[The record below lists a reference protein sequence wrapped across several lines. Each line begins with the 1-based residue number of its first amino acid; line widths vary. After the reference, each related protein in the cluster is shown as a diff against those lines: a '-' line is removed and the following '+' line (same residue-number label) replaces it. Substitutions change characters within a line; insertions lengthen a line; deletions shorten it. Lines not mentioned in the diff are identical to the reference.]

1 MQTTQKA
8 LVCASFG
15 TTVPTA
21 AADIAGVEQA
31 LAAAAPGWQLLR
43 AYTSGMVR
51 TALAG
56 RGQPEDSV
64 PEALARAATAGCRRV
79 LVQPTHFLWGVEYDK
94 LKAQALAAAPGFD
107 WLRVGRPL
115 LDDTRD
121 LRALAG
127 AIGALY
133 PAEPGRAVVLM
144 GHGSAHRANVVY
156 PALQGIFELQSRP
169 DIRVGTVE
177 GWPGLA
183 EVCAALAHSRAS
195 RVLLVPL
202 MLVAGDHAMNDMQGD
217 EEDSW
222 KNRFAREG
230 FQVTC
235 VAQGL
240 GEIPA
245 IRRLYVA
252 HAAEAIAQLDQDGQ
266 ENR

>member
-31 LAAAAPGWQLLR
+31 LVAAAPGWQLLR

-51 TALAG
+51 AALAG

-64 PEALARAATAGCRRV
+64 PEALARAAAAGCRRV

-183 EVCAALAHSRAS
+183 EVCAALARSRAS

-202 MLVAGDHAMNDMQGD
+202 MLVAGDHAQNDMAGPGPHSWRSVLAGQGYRVN
-217 EEDSW
+217 W
-222 KNRFAREG
+222 VRH
-230 FQVTC
+230 
-235 VAQGL
+235 GL
-240 GEIPA
+240 GSEKA
-245 IRRLYVA
+245 VQDLYAA
-252 HAAEAIAQLDQDGQ
+252 HLRGVLQEDGAHGL
-266 ENR
+266 

>member
-64 PEALARAATAGCRRV
+64 PEALARAAAAGCRRV

-183 EVCAALAHSRAS
+183 EVCAALARSRAS

-202 MLVAGDHAMNDMQGD
+202 MLVAGDHAQNDMAGPGPHSWRSVLAGQGYRVD
-217 EEDSW
+217 W
-222 KNRFAREG
+222 VRH
-230 FQVTC
+230 
-235 VAQGL
+235 GL
-240 GEIPA
+240 GSEKVVQD
-245 IRRLYVA
+245 LYAA
-252 HAAEAIAQLDQDGQ
+252 HLRGVLREDGAHGL
-266 ENR
+266 

>member
-21 AADIAGVEQA
+21 TADIAGVEQA

-64 PEALARAATAGCRRV
+64 PEALALAAAAGCRRV

-183 EVCAALAHSRAS
+183 EVCAALARSRAS

-202 MLVAGDHAMNDMQGD
+202 MLVAGDHAQNDMAGPGPHSWRSVLAGQGYRVD
-217 EEDSW
+217 W
-222 KNRFAREG
+222 VRH
-230 FQVTC
+230 
-235 VAQGL
+235 GL
-240 GEIPA
+240 GSEKA
-245 IRRLYVA
+245 VQDLYAA
-252 HAAEAIAQLDQDGQ
+252 HLRGVLQEDGAHGL
-266 ENR
+266 

>member
-64 PEALARAATAGCRRV
+64 PEALARAAAAGCRRV

-183 EVCAALAHSRAS
+183 EVCAALARSRAS

-202 MLVAGDHAMNDMQGD
+202 MLVAGDHAQNDMAGPGPHSWRSVLAGQGYRVN
-217 EEDSW
+217 W
-222 KNRFAREG
+222 VRH
-230 FQVTC
+230 
-235 VAQGL
+235 GL
-240 GEIPA
+240 GSEKA
-245 IRRLYVA
+245 VQDLYAA
-252 HAAEAIAQLDQDGQ
+252 HLRGVLQEDGAHGL
-266 ENR
+266 

>member
-56 RGQPEDSV
+56 RGQPEYSV
-64 PEALARAATAGCRRV
+64 PEALARAAAAGCRRV

-183 EVCAALAHSRAS
+183 EVCAALARSRAS

-202 MLVAGDHAMNDMQGD
+202 MLVAGDHAQNDMAGPGPHSWRSVLAGQGYRVD
-217 EEDSW
+217 W
-222 KNRFAREG
+222 VRH
-230 FQVTC
+230 
-235 VAQGL
+235 GL
-240 GEIPA
+240 GSEKA
-245 IRRLYVA
+245 VQDLYAA
-252 HAAEAIAQLDQDGQ
+252 HLRGVLQEDGAHGL
-266 ENR
+266 

>member
-64 PEALARAATAGCRRV
+64 PEALARAAAAGCRRV

-94 LKAQALAAAPGFD
+94 LKVQALAAAPGFD

-183 EVCAALAHSRAS
+183 EVCAALARSRAS

-202 MLVAGDHAMNDMQGD
+202 MLVAGDHAQNDMAGPGPHSWRSVLAGQGYRVD
-217 EEDSW
+217 W
-222 KNRFAREG
+222 VRH
-230 FQVTC
+230 
-235 VAQGL
+235 GL
-240 GEIPA
+240 GSEKA
-245 IRRLYVA
+245 VQDLYAA
-252 HAAEAIAQLDQDGQ
+252 HLRGVLQEDGAHGL
-266 ENR
+266 

>member
-51 TALAG
+51 TTLAG

-94 LKAQALAAAPGFD
+94 LKVQALAAAPGFD

-183 EVCAALAHSRAS
+183 EVCAALARSRAS

-202 MLVAGDHAMNDMQGD
+202 MLVAGDHAQNDMAGPGPHSWRSVLAGQGYRVD
-217 EEDSW
+217 W
-222 KNRFAREG
+222 VRH
-230 FQVTC
+230 
-235 VAQGL
+235 GL
-240 GEIPA
+240 GSEKA
-245 IRRLYVA
+245 VQDLYAA
-252 HAAEAIAQLDQDGQ
+252 HLRGVLREDGAHGL
-266 ENR
+266 

>member
-64 PEALARAATAGCRRV
+64 PEALARAAAAGCRRV

-183 EVCAALAHSRAS
+183 EVCAALARSRAS

-202 MLVAGDHAMNDMQGD
+202 MLVAGDHAQNDMAGPGPHSWRSVLAGQGYRVD
-217 EEDSW
+217 W
-222 KNRFAREG
+222 VRH
-230 FQVTC
+230 
-235 VAQGL
+235 GL
-240 GEIPA
+240 GSEKTVQD
-245 IRRLYVA
+245 LYAA
-252 HAAEAIAQLDQDGQ
+252 HLRGVLQEDGPHGL
-266 ENR
+266 

>member
-64 PEALARAATAGCRRV
+64 PEALARAAAAGCRRV
-79 LVQPTHFLWGVEYDK
+79 LVQPTHFLWGMEYDK

-183 EVCAALAHSRAS
+183 EVCAALARSRAS

-202 MLVAGDHAMNDMQGD
+202 MLVAGDHAQNDMAGPGPHSWRSVLAGQGYRVD
-217 EEDSW
+217 W
-222 KNRFAREG
+222 VRH
-230 FQVTC
+230 
-235 VAQGL
+235 GL
-240 GEIPA
+240 GSEKA
-245 IRRLYVA
+245 VQDLYAA
-252 HAAEAIAQLDQDGQ
+252 HLRGVLREDGAHGL
-266 ENR
+266 

>member
-64 PEALARAATAGCRRV
+64 PEALARAAAAGCRRV

-94 LKAQALAAAPGFD
+94 LKAQTLVAAPGFD

-183 EVCAALAHSRAS
+183 EVCAALARSRAS

-202 MLVAGDHAMNDMQGD
+202 MLVAGDHAQNDMAGPGPHSWRSVLAGQGYRVD
-217 EEDSW
+217 W
-222 KNRFAREG
+222 VRH
-230 FQVTC
+230 
-235 VAQGL
+235 GL
-240 GEIPA
+240 GSEKA
-245 IRRLYVA
+245 VQDLYAA
-252 HAAEAIAQLDQDGQ
+252 HLRGVLQEDGAHGL
-266 ENR
+266 

>member
-31 LAAAAPGWQLLR
+31 LAATAPGWQLLR

-64 PEALARAATAGCRRV
+64 PEALARAAAAGCRRV

-183 EVCAALAHSRAS
+183 EVCAALARSRAS

-202 MLVAGDHAMNDMQGD
+202 MLVAGDHAQNDMAGPGPHSWRSVLAGQGYRVD
-217 EEDSW
+217 W
-222 KNRFAREG
+222 VRH
-230 FQVTC
+230 
-235 VAQGL
+235 GL
-240 GEIPA
+240 GSEKA
-245 IRRLYVA
+245 VQDLYAA
-252 HAAEAIAQLDQDGQ
+252 HLRGVLQEDGAHGF
-266 ENR
+266 

>member
-51 TALAG
+51 AALAG

-64 PEALARAATAGCRRV
+64 PEALARAAAAGCRRV

-183 EVCAALAHSRAS
+183 EVCAALARSRAS
-195 RVLLVPL
+195 RVL
-202 MLVAGDHAMNDMQGD
+202 MLVAGDHAQNDMAGPGPHSWRSVLAGQGYRVD
-217 EEDSW
+217 W
-222 KNRFAREG
+222 VRH
-230 FQVTC
+230 
-235 VAQGL
+235 GL
-240 GEIPA
+240 GSEKA
-245 IRRLYVA
+245 VQDLYAA
-252 HAAEAIAQLDQDGQ
+252 HLRGVLQEDGAHGL
-266 ENR
+266 

>member
-51 TALAG
+51 TALAD

-64 PEALARAATAGCRRV
+64 PEALARAAAAGCRRV

-183 EVCAALAHSRAS
+183 EVCAALARSRAS

-202 MLVAGDHAMNDMQGD
+202 MLVAGDHAQNDMAGPGPHSWRSVLAGQGYRVD
-217 EEDSW
+217 W
-222 KNRFAREG
+222 VRH
-230 FQVTC
+230 
-235 VAQGL
+235 GL
-240 GEIPA
+240 GSEKA
-245 IRRLYVA
+245 VQDLYAA
-252 HAAEAIAQLDQDGQ
+252 HLRGVLQEDGAHGL
-266 ENR
+266 

>member
-51 TALAG
+51 TTLAG

-202 MLVAGDHAMNDMQGD
+202 MLVAGDHAQNDMAGPGPHSWRSVLAGQGYRVD
-217 EEDSW
+217 W
-222 KNRFAREG
+222 VRH
-230 FQVTC
+230 
-235 VAQGL
+235 GL
-240 GEIPA
+240 GSEKA
-245 IRRLYVA
+245 VQDLYAA
-252 HAAEAIAQLDQDGQ
+252 HLRGVLQEDGAHGL
-266 ENR
+266 

>member
-43 AYTSGMVR
+43 AYTSDMVR
-51 TALAG
+51 AALAG

-64 PEALARAATAGCRRV
+64 PEALARAAAAGCRRV

-183 EVCAALAHSRAS
+183 EVCAALARSRAS

-202 MLVAGDHAMNDMQGD
+202 MLVAGDHAQNDMAGPGPHSWRSVLAGQGYRVD
-217 EEDSW
+217 W
-222 KNRFAREG
+222 VRH
-230 FQVTC
+230 
-235 VAQGL
+235 GL
-240 GEIPA
+240 GSEKA
-245 IRRLYVA
+245 VQDLYAA
-252 HAAEAIAQLDQDGQ
+252 HLRGVLQEDGAHGL
-266 ENR
+266 

>member
-21 AADIAGVEQA
+21 AADIAEVEQA

-64 PEALARAATAGCRRV
+64 PEALARAAAAGCRRV

-183 EVCAALAHSRAS
+183 EVCAALARSRAS

-202 MLVAGDHAMNDMQGD
+202 MLVAGDHAQNDMAGPGPHSWRSVLAGQGYRVD
-217 EEDSW
+217 W
-222 KNRFAREG
+222 VRH
-230 FQVTC
+230 
-235 VAQGL
+235 GL
-240 GEIPA
+240 GSEKA
-245 IRRLYVA
+245 VQDLYAA
-252 HAAEAIAQLDQDGQ
+252 HLRGVLQEDGAYGL
-266 ENR
+266 

>member
-56 RGQPEDSV
+56 RGRPEDSV
-64 PEALARAATAGCRRV
+64 PEALARAAAAGCRRV

-133 PAEPGRAVVLM
+133 PVEPGRAVVLM

-183 EVCAALAHSRAS
+183 EVCAALARSRAS

-202 MLVAGDHAMNDMQGD
+202 MLVAGDHAQNDMAGPGPHSWRSVLAGQGYRVD
-217 EEDSW
+217 W
-222 KNRFAREG
+222 VRH
-230 FQVTC
+230 
-235 VAQGL
+235 GL
-240 GEIPA
+240 GSEKA
-245 IRRLYVA
+245 VQDLYAA
-252 HAAEAIAQLDQDGQ
+252 HLRGVLQEDGAHGL
-266 ENR
+266 

>member
-64 PEALARAATAGCRRV
+64 PEALARAAAAGCRRV

-133 PAEPGRAVVLM
+133 PAKPGRAVVLM

-183 EVCAALAHSRAS
+183 EVCAALARSRAS

-202 MLVAGDHAMNDMQGD
+202 MLVAGDHAQNDMAGPGPHSWRSVLAGQGYRVD
-217 EEDSW
+217 W
-222 KNRFAREG
+222 VRH
-230 FQVTC
+230 
-235 VAQGL
+235 GL
-240 GEIPA
+240 GSEKA
-245 IRRLYVA
+245 VQDLYAA
-252 HAAEAIAQLDQDGQ
+252 HLRGVLQEDGAHGL
-266 ENR
+266 

>member
-56 RGQPEDSV
+56 RGQPKDSV
-64 PEALARAATAGCRRV
+64 PEALARAAAAGCRRV

-183 EVCAALAHSRAS
+183 EVCAALARSRAS

-202 MLVAGDHAMNDMQGD
+202 MLVAGDHAQNDMAGPGPHSWRSVLAGQGYRVD
-217 EEDSW
+217 W
-222 KNRFAREG
+222 VRH
-230 FQVTC
+230 
-235 VAQGL
+235 GL
-240 GEIPA
+240 GSEKA
-245 IRRLYVA
+245 VQDLYAA
-252 HAAEAIAQLDQDGQ
+252 HLRGVLQEDGAHGL
-266 ENR
+266 

>member
-8 LVCASFG
+8 LLCASFG

-51 TALAG
+51 AALAG

-64 PEALARAATAGCRRV
+64 PEALARAAAAGCRRV

-183 EVCAALAHSRAS
+183 EVCAALARSRAS

-202 MLVAGDHAMNDMQGD
+202 MLVAGDHAQNDMAGPGPHSWRSVLAGQGYRVD
-217 EEDSW
+217 W
-222 KNRFAREG
+222 VRH
-230 FQVTC
+230 
-235 VAQGL
+235 GL
-240 GEIPA
+240 GSEKA
-245 IRRLYVA
+245 VQDLYAA
-252 HAAEAIAQLDQDGQ
+252 HLRGVLQEDGAHGL
-266 ENR
+266 

>member
-51 TALAG
+51 AALAG

-64 PEALARAATAGCRRV
+64 PEALARAAAAGCRRV

-183 EVCAALAHSRAS
+183 EVCAALARSRAS

-202 MLVAGDHAMNDMQGD
+202 MLVAVDHAQNDMAGPGPHSWRSVLAGQGYRVD
-217 EEDSW
+217 W
-222 KNRFAREG
+222 VRH
-230 FQVTC
+230 
-235 VAQGL
+235 GL
-240 GEIPA
+240 GSEKA
-245 IRRLYVA
+245 VQDLYAA
-252 HAAEAIAQLDQDGQ
+252 HLRGVLREDGAHGL
-266 ENR
+266 

>member
-51 TALAG
+51 TTLAG

-183 EVCAALAHSRAS
+183 EVCAALARSRAS

-202 MLVAGDHAMNDMQGD
+202 MLVAGDHAQNDMAGPGPHSWRSVLAGQGYRVD
-217 EEDSW
+217 W
-222 KNRFAREG
+222 VRH
-230 FQVTC
+230 
-235 VAQGL
+235 GL
-240 GEIPA
+240 GSEKA
-245 IRRLYVA
+245 VQDLYAA
-252 HAAEAIAQLDQDGQ
+252 HLRGVLQEDGAHGL
-266 ENR
+266 

>member
-51 TALAG
+51 TALTG

-64 PEALARAATAGCRRV
+64 PEALARAAAAGCRRV

-183 EVCAALAHSRAS
+183 EVCAALARSRAS

-202 MLVAGDHAMNDMQGD
+202 MLVAGDHAQNDMAGPGPHSWRSVLAGQGYRVD
-217 EEDSW
+217 W
-222 KNRFAREG
+222 VRH
-230 FQVTC
+230 
-235 VAQGL
+235 GL
-240 GEIPA
+240 GSEKA
-245 IRRLYVA
+245 VQDLYAA
-252 HAAEAIAQLDQDGQ
+252 HLRGVLREDGAHGL
-266 ENR
+266 